1 MYIRPPHREEDTTKI
16 LEFIRNNE
24 FATLVTF
31 DGEKPI
37 ATHILLS
44 AEQTESGEV
53 FLEGHLARANAQWKF
68 FDESKEV
75 LAVFFGAHAYL
86 SPTWYEKPDESVP
99 TWNYVSAHVYGTPH
113 IVEDRTELLEL
124 MRKLVGKYESDSGYR
139 LENLPPDYLEKQL
152 KGIVG
157 FRIRVTKIEASFKL
171 AQTLDSRSYENVII
185 ELEKHKDE
193 NSKRIAG
200 AMSERVENERVKN

>member
-1 MYIRPPHREEDTTKI
+1 MYIRTAHREEDTTKI
-16 LEFIRNNE
+16 LEFIGNNE

-44 AEQTESGEV
+44 AELAESGEV
-53 FLEGHLARANAQWKF
+53 FLEGHLARVNQQWKT

-86 SPTWYEKPDESVP
+86 SPTWYEKPNESVP
-99 TWNYVSAHVYGTPH
+99 TWNYISAHVYGTPR
-113 IVEDRTELLEL
+113 IVEDEKELLEL
-124 MRKLVGKYESDSGYR
+124 MRKLVGKYESDSGYS

-157 FRIRVTKIEASFKL
+157 FRIRVTKIEASYKL
-171 AQTLDSRSYENVII
+171 AQTLDSPSYENVII
-185 ELEKHKDE
+185 ELKKQEDE
-193 NSKRIAG
+193 NSKQIAG
-200 AMSERVENERVKN
+200 AMRQRVKSEK

>member
-1 MYIRPPHREEDTTKI
+1 MYIRPPHREEDAAKV

-44 AEQTESGEV
+44 AEQTESGEIY
-53 FLEGHLARANAQWKF
+53 LEGHLARANAQWKT
-68 FDESKEV
+68 FDSSKEV

-99 TWNYVSAHVYGTPH
+99 TWNYISAHIYGTPQ
-113 IVEDRTELLEL
+113 IIEDEVELLGL
-124 MRKLVGKYESDSGYR
+124 MRKLVGKYESNSGYR

-152 KGIVG
+152 RGIVG
-157 FRIRVTKIEASFKL
+157 FRIRVTKIEASYKL
-171 AQTLDSRSYENVII
+171 AQTLGSASYENVII
-185 ELEKHKDE
+185 ELEKQNDE

-200 AMSERVENERVKN
+200 AMRERRR